1 MCLNVSSF
9 LKEIMLSYYDIHYLI
24 EQISYFDYFVVMIIH
39 RYLDYKDFLNVIYLL
54 NFMSYFC

>member
-39 RYLDYKDFLNVIYLL
+39 RYLDYKDSLNAIYLL
-54 NFMSYFC
+54 NFM